1 MDYAFTREQERI
13 RSAIR
18 EFLRKECPKEY
29 IRRIDEE
36 KEYPM
41 DLYKKMAE
49 LGWLG
54 LSIPEEYGGVGGDI
68 VDQTLMIE
76 ELARYSSAIAI
87 SYLLNVC
94 FGAKSIMNMG
104 TEEQK
109 EKYLPK
115 IASGDLTFC
124 LGLTESSSGTDAL
137 SLSTRAVKDG
147 DHYIVNGQKTYI
159 TGAHVADYIILVAR
173 SGPCEEKR
181 TRNITIF
188 LVDTGSKGVKINL
201 LNKIGNKAAG
211 TTEIFLDNVVVPV
224 ENVLGT
230 EHKGWYQLVDTL
242 NNERISVAAIC
253 LGITQAVIDESLK
266 YVLERKAFDKPIGQF
281 QYIQKYI
288 TDMVMGLEAARLLS
302 YKAAWLQ
309 SRAKKCNV
317 EAAMAKL
324 LASEVAFNATC
335 SGMRIFAGYGY
346 MVESDIQ
353 RLWHDSELWIFA
365 PISNEMTRNHLAAEL
380 GLPRSY

>member
-13 RSAIR
+13 RSSIR
-18 EFLRKECPKEY
+18 EFLSKECPKEY

-36 KEYPM
+36 KEYPLE
-41 DLYKKMAE
+41 LYKKMAE

-54 LSIPEEYGGVGGDI
+54 LSVPEKYGGVGGNI
-68 VDQTLMIE
+68 IDQTLMIE

-94 FGAKSIMNMG
+94 FGAKTIMNMG
-104 TEEQK
+104 TEDQK

-137 SLSTRAVKDG
+137 SLSTRALKNG
-147 DHYIVNGQKTYI
+147 DHYIVNGHKTYI

-173 SGPCEEKR
+173 TGPGEEKG
-181 TRNITIF
+181 TRNITI
-188 LVDTGSKGVKINL
+188 LLIDTGSKGIDIRL

-211 TTEIFLDNVVVPV
+211 TTEIFLDNVEVPA
-224 ENVLGT
+224 ENILGD
-230 EHKGWYQLVDTL
+230 EHKGWYQLVHTL

-266 YVLERKAFDKPIGQF
+266 YALERKAFDKPIGQF
-281 QYIQKYI
+281 QYVQKYI

-309 SRAKKCNV
+309 SRDKKCNM

-324 LASEVAFNATC
+324 LASEVVFKATC
-335 SGMRIFAGYGY
+335 DGMRIFAGYGY

-353 RLWHDSELWIFA
+353 RLWHDSELWLFA